1 MIKLFKSEQVKEI
14 DAKTMDY
21 EPITSPDLMERA
33 SQNMTNWILS
43 HFSNK
48 FPFVFLIGPGNN
60 GGDGLVIARLLAEKS
75 YNVTVLM
82 IRFTPNISSDCSL
95 NLSRFQKTIG
105 QVKDVTSI
113 ENMPILTQNHI
124 VIDAIF
130 GAGLS
135 RQVEG
140 LPADIIDLVNKSQ
153 AQVVS
158 VDAPS
163 GLFGEDNGQNQG
175 AILKANWTLALQFPN
190 ISFLLPENEVYVGN
204 IQRIDIGL
212 HPKAIAECA
221 SDYFLL
227 EKGDIQSRIKKR
239 ARFSHKGT
247 YGHALLVAGAYGK
260 MGAAILAAK
269 ACLRTGVGL
278 LTTHIPKSAYQIMQ
292 TAVPEAMLSIDQS
305 ELIFSKL
312 NDIQS
317 YNAIAIGPG
326 LGMKANTMSA
336 LLEFLETNNLPLVLD
351 ADALNI
357 LSKNTSYLQKLP
369 ENTIITPHAK
379 EFKRLFGEYKTDFES
394 LEMQIEAAKKY
405 KIIIIF
411 KGAFSRIA
419 MPDGRVCFNSTGN
432 PGMATGGSGDVL
444 TGMILS
450 LLAQNY
456 SPEDAALVAV
466 WMHGKAGDMF
476 ADAFG
481 EQALIASDLVDNLKN
496 VYKIL

>member
-1 MIKLFKSEQVKEI
+1 MIKLFQSEQVKEI

-33 SQNMTNWILS
+33 SENMTNWILS
-43 HFSNK
+43 HFSNNH
-48 FPFVFLIGPGNN
+48 PFIFLIGPGNN

-82 IRFTPNISSDCSL
+82 IRFTPDISSDCAL
-95 NLSRFQKTIG
+95 NLSRFQKMQG
-105 QVKDVTSI
+105 QVKDVNSI
-113 ENMPILTQNHI
+113 DDMPVLTQNHV

-130 GAGLS
+130 GAGLT
-135 RQVEG
+135 RPIEG
-140 LPADIIDLVNKSQ
+140 LPAEIIHAVNKSRV
-153 AQVVS
+153 QVVS

-163 GLFGEDNGQNQG
+163 GLLGEDNDKNNG
-175 AILKANWTLALQFPN
+175 AILKVDWTLALQFPN
-190 ISFLLPENEVYVGN
+190 ISFLLPENEMYVGN
-204 IQRIDIGL
+204 IQIIDIGL
-212 HPKAIAECA
+212 HPKAIAECT
-221 SDYFLL
+221 SDYFLI
-227 EKGDIQSRIKKR
+227 EKSDVQAKIKRR
-239 ARFSHKGT
+239 ARFSHKGN

-260 MGAAILAAK
+260 MGAAVLAAR

-305 ELIFSKL
+305 ELIFSRL

-317 YNAIAIGPG
+317 YNAIGIGPG
-326 LGMKANTMSA
+326 LGMKANTETA
-336 LLEFLETNNLPLVLD
+336 LLQFIDKSSLPMVLD

-379 EFKRLFGEYKTDFES
+379 EFKRLFGEYQTDFES

-419 MPDGRVCFNSTGN
+419 MPDGRVVFNSTGN

-466 WMHGKAGDMF
+466 WMHGKAGDIF

-481 EQALIASDLVDNLKN
+481 EQALIASDLIDNLKN